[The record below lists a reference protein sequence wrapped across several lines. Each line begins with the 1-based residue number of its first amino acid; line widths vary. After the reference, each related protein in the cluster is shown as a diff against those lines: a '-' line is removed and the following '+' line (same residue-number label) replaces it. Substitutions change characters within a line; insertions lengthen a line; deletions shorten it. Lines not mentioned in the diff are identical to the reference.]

1 LARTFGTLKETP
13 VGPVSLVAGDSG
25 LERIAFATLQDLKTT
40 EAGEEELPS
49 LKGLETISSLLAE
62 LSEYFFGIRKVFEVE
77 IDWDSITGFQ
87 QDVLQL
93 TYEIPFGNIR
103 TYGSLAEELGKP
115 GASRAVGAAL
125 ANNPIPIVI
134 PCHRV
139 VGKDRRLHGFAAPD
153 GIKTKAFLLKLE
165 GNTVNNFKVALP
177 EGPLFQGVTNE

>member
-1 LARTFGTLKETP
+1 MI
-13 VGPVSLVAGDSG
+13 AGDGG
-25 LERIAFATLQDLKTT
+25 LERIAFSSLQDLKSA
-40 EAGEEELPS
+40 EADADEPPS
-49 LKGLETISSLLAE
+49 LKGLETISVMLAQ

-77 IDWDSITGFQ
+77 INWDAITGFQ
-87 QDVLQL
+87 RDVLQL
-93 TYEIPFGNIR
+93 SCEIPYGEIR
-103 TYGSLAEELGKP
+103 TYGALADELGKP

-139 VGKDRRLHGFAAPD
+139 IGKDRRLHGFAAPD

-177 EGPLFQGVTNE
+177 EGPLFQGVSNE